1 MTREKETIRQ
11 RARLRVK
18 TILEGKDQ
26 DLLVFKRQAV
36 VSNRVG
42 FFFWEYCCW
51 GGRQR
56 GFKGEM
62 KRIPRRG
69 VVNEKIK
76 GKGRRE

>member
-36 VSNRVG
+36 VSSSKGG
-42 FFFWEYCCW
+42 FFF
-51 GGRQR
+51 
-56 GFKGEM
+56 
-62 KRIPRRG
+62 
-69 VVNEKIK
+69 
-76 GKGRRE
+76 